1 MAPSPTPGSSA
12 SSPKRNPSPGKQ
24 ALEAPSRM
32 NMSPAG
38 AGERDLAPSEQKGG
52 TYETGAPIKFYD
64 EEVKR
69 MHTALE
75 KRADEDRRA
84 ARRALRSRSSR
95 PRSGVTITGFFA
107 RVAIFYVLIAYFIVC
122 PTDTSRERAVCRGLD
137 SFGARLH
144 ALEPT
149 VKPYY
154 RLAQKKLDPYVE
166 EVQRYSQPYVDRVK
180 PYYTRAEQ
188 VVAPYAEKAAKTYRQ
203 QVYPKLVSGVHYSQA
218 VTRPY
223 VTKATQQYTKTLA
236 PSVDWYSKSFRQWYA
251 AKVEPT
257 LTQLSS
263 TSRQYGQT
271 VYDMVSPLYTR
282 GVPLAQ
288 HHYRTHLVPFSRKS
302 WSASRSAY
310 LSYVHPRALSLGGHA
325 QKLYKTRVLPALQR
339 FWSVFIAPQLDKI
352 RERIFEYRAKK
363 AKVEALERV
372 EKVSE
377 EIAKDH
383 GEDDFEDFIKELRD
397 DTYVGEP
404 ESPPSPADIPPAY
417 SPDTPPPASPEE
429 LAAALT
435 EKRNAL
441 ETLQSAY
448 EREIAALG
456 QTEHRLLVDR
466 LIEIRQ
472 HALDDIPTRF
482 EVLLERLDE
491 EGDKMVGKLGK
502 YFAKVAGDEKVEVE
516 EKVKE
521 SEFLSEK
528 ARLKVRKMSEDVKH
542 ELEAYKLD
550 LAAKEDK
557 AVKQAQESVSALV
570 SKAQEEL
577 GFGWT
582 WFDGVTHKDWQR
594 FHGLRKAEEN
604 LHASFAGL
612 QSGSIKDQSL
622 ASLDPH
628 PLLAKYASQPDS
640 LVSAFEKIL
649 SKITIKGQK
658 ELKGEWTG
666 VVDEAQKA
674 YDAVGGKMAALVD
687 NIKVSASS
695 VAGVESKPTNVAQSI
710 SSLARVAQASASS
723 LAQEAVAA
731 LPTIEAHH
739 EYASAAKSAYGEA
752 SQSILRAAG
761 IEPSPTDLRQS
772 AGSLARAASSSAA
785 EAYAQAS
792 QSALRA
798 AGYEPSPTDLHQSA
812 TSLAHA
818 AQASAAAAYSNVV
831 SDYPASISSA
841 LAAASSAV
849 DHAAEDAISSA
860 AAVASSAASV
870 VSSLAAPHSTFLA
883 AAPIVDR
890 LGEALG
896 GAKEHV
902 NEFFGDVSQGAA
914 RAIGQEPSPT
924 DAQQSAT
931 SLANVVS
938 RAVSSAGSVASS
950 LGAPHTDFA
959 KSAAATPAGAAGG
972 IKASLESLASSAS
985 SALHDATRTTA
996 EGISE
1001 SATSI
1006 ASVASASA
1014 SSIVNEASKSASSI
1028 GSVASSLASPHP
1040 SFAKSAAAASG
1051 YAVVDQAKASL
1062 SSLSSAASQKVHDT
1076 TRTTAEGIAET
1087 ATSLA
1092 SEASSKAEQVKSKI
1106 EELGKPHPSY
1116 SASQAKASMRSV
1128 AHGEL

>member
-1 MAPSPTPGSSA
+1 M
-12 SSPKRNPSPGKQ
+12 RQ
-24 ALEAPSRM
+24 
-32 NMSPAG
+32 
-38 AGERDLAPSEQKGG
+38 
-52 TYETGAPIKFYD
+52 
-64 EEVKR
+64 VKR
-69 MHTALE
+69 MHTALG
-75 KRADEDRRA
+75 KRADEERRA
-84 ARRALRSRSSR
+84 ARRALRSRSSV
-95 PRSGVTITGFFA
+95 PRSGVTISGFFA
-107 RVAIFYVLIAYFIVC
+107 RVVIFYVLIAYFIVC
-122 PTDTSRERAVCRGLD
+122 PTDTLRERAVCRGLD
-137 SFGARLH
+137 SFGAKLH

-154 RLAQKKLDPYVE
+154 RTTQKKLDPYVE
-166 EVQRYSQPYVDRVK
+166 EVKRYSQPYVDRVK
-180 PYYTRAEQ
+180 PYYSRAEK
-188 VVAPYAEKAAKTYRQ
+188 VVGPYAEKAAKTYRQ
-203 QVYPKLVSGVHYSQA
+203 LVYPKLVSGVRYSQA
-218 VTRPY
+218 MTRPY
-223 VTKATQQYTKTLA
+223 VAKATQQYTKTLA
-236 PSVDWYSKSFRQWYA
+236 PSVDWYSKSLRQWYA
-251 AKVEPT
+251 VKVEPT

-263 TSRQYGQT
+263 TSREYGQA
-271 VYDMVSPLYTR
+271 VYDTVSPIYTR

-288 HHYRTHLVPFSRKS
+288 HHYRTHLVPFSRQS
-302 WSASRSAY
+302 WSISRSTY
-310 LSYVHPRALSLGGHA
+310 LSHIHPRALTLGGHV
-325 QKLYKTRVLPALQR
+325 QRLYQTRVLPALQR

-352 RERIFEYRAKK
+352 RERIFEYKAKK
-363 AKVEALERV
+363 ARAEALERV

-377 EIAKDH
+377 DIAKDH

-397 DTYVGEP
+397 DTFVGEP
-404 ESPPSPADIPPAY
+404 ESPPSPADNPPAY
-417 SPDTPPPASPEE
+417 SADTPPPASPEE
-429 LAAALT
+429 LAAARV

-482 EVLLERLDE
+482 EALLERLDE

-528 ARLKVRKMSEDVKH
+528 ARLKVKKMSEDVKH

-550 LAAKEDK
+550 LEAKEDK

-612 QSGSIKDQSL
+612 QSGSIKDQFL

-628 PLLAKYASQPDS
+628 SLLAKYASQPDS
-640 LVSAFEKIL
+640 LVSAFERIL
-649 SKITIKGQK
+649 SKITLKGQK

-695 VAGVESKPTNVAQSI
+695 IAGVESKPTNVAQSI
-710 SSLARVAQASASS
+710 SSLAMVAQASASS

-731 LPTIEAHH
+731 LPTIEAHR

-752 SQSILRAAG
+752 SHSILRAAG

-785 EAYAQAS
+785 EMYAQAS

-818 AQASAAAAYSNVV
+818 AQASAAAAYSNVI

-841 LAAASSAV
+841 LVAASSAV
-849 DHAAEDAISSA
+849 DHAAENAISSA
-860 AAVASSAASV
+860 AAAAATAASV

-890 LGEALG
+890 LSESFE

-924 DAQQSAT
+924 DVQQSAT
-931 SLANVVS
+931 SLANMVS
-938 RAVSSAGSVASS
+938 RAVSSAGSVVSS
-950 LGAPHTDFA
+950 IGAPHTDFA
-959 KSAAATPAGAAGG
+959 KSAVPTPAAEAGG
-972 IKASLESLASSAS
+972 IKASLELLASSAS
-985 SALHDATRTTA
+985 LALHDATRTTA
-996 EGISE
+996 EGVSE

-1006 ASVASASA
+1006 ASIASASV

-1040 SFAKSAAAASG
+1040 SFVKSAAVATG
-1051 YAVVDQAKASL
+1051 HAVVDQAKASL
-1062 SSLSSAASQKVHDT
+1062 SSLSSAVSQKVHDT
-1076 TRTTAEGIAET
+1076 TRTTAEGLAET

-1092 SEASSKAEQVKSKI
+1092 SEASRKAGQVQSKI

-1116 SASQAKASMRSV
+1116 SATQA
-1128 AHGEL
+1128 